1 MAVSHLNGLKVLE
14 ACIRAGNFKTAAEE
28 LSITPAAVGQ
38 HIRILENYLGYKL
51 FVRTKSGAKP
61 TESASLVED
70 QLTYSLS
77 LLDDVLRQL
86 KAAQPSHQVA
96 ITLPSSFAE
105 NWFSHRLGNLYQK
118 EAEIDLR
125 LDVTNR
131 MVDMAS
137 ERIDFAIR
145 YSSSTPEIYDQ
156 VELFGDH
163 VLPVCSPSFAKQH
176 ERAIRDRSLRDIPLV
191 HLISRTPDPQWP
203 DWDMWANAKGVD
215 GETERSGVRVRQMS
229 SGLQP
234 AISGQGLVLCGIVE
248 CFHAI
253 QSGLLVA
260 PFGFKSTYATS
271 YRYRLIQLRTRNFSP
286 IQRSFKAWITE
297 CAEAFNNEVTNLL
310 NQE

>member
-1 MAVSHLNGLKVLE
+1 MTVSHLNGLKVLE

-38 HIRILENYLGYKL
+38 HIRILESYLGYKL

-61 TESASLVED
+61 TEKANIVAG
-70 QLTYSLS
+70 QLSYSLS

-86 KAAQPSHQVA
+86 KLAQPSHQVA

-105 NWFSHRLGNLYQK
+105 NWFSHRLGNLYQR
-118 EAEIDLR
+118 ETEIDLR
-125 LDVTNR
+125 LDVTNS

-137 ERIDFAIR
+137 ENIDFAIR
-145 YSSSTPEIYDQ
+145 YSPGVPDNHEEH
-156 VELFGDH
+156 VLFGDH
-163 VLPVCSPSFAKQH
+163 VFPVCSPSFAKRH
-176 ERAIRDRSLRDIPLV
+176 ERAISKKLLKDIPLV

-203 DWDMWANAKGVD
+203 DWDMWAKAQGFD
-215 GETERSGVRVRQMS
+215 METKKSGIRVSQMS

-248 CFHAI
+248 CFQAI
-253 QSGLLVA
+253 QSGMLVV
-260 PFGFKSTYATS
+260 PFGIRNTYSTS
-271 YRYRLIQLRTRNFSP
+271 YRYRLIQLRNRNMST
-286 IQRSFKAWITE
+286 IQHSFRTWLIE
-297 CAEAFNNEVTNLL
+297 CAENFNDEVSKLL